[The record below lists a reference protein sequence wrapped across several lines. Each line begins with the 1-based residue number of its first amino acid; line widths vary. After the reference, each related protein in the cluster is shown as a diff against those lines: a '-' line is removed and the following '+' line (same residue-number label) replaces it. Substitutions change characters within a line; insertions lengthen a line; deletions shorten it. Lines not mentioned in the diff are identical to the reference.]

1 MKTVLLR
8 ILALTLCLML
18 LSPAAL
24 AEDKATAIAALIA
37 RSKEFSAK
45 GDYYHAGLALDVASD
60 IDPENESMMLALA
73 DLMLLQGEAEKAYD
87 CCLEIV
93 SKHPACRDAY
103 ERMCSIDLE
112 HYENAQD
119 ALSNYSLFYVCGGEN
134 PALACKLA
142 SMLYKEGSA
151 DNALFVLENYC
162 VQQDP
167 QASALLAVELFKAG
181 FTQGAYH
188 AMNAAGESAML
199 ACKEAK
205 DVYPAMLLHAGRF
218 SDAQRLGYYK
228 PAKENT
234 ELQQAVSRGAAFT
247 LTEYAMPLRDLRLC
261 VPDYMYDYALS
272 MIDEFDATSQAIFL
286 QMVKNGSLYK
296 STLTIGELEEMFD
309 EDVGMSNYAFID
321 ASPDGKNVL
330 LVDGACLYLW
340 QEDRLIMLYAD
351 GMNVPDENAE
361 KYLRSAFSNP
371 YRFNFTWSPDGRYA
385 AATASGRSFLVDVES
400 CCLILPDTQR
410 AMSAVC
416 FDRTGEHL
424 YMMMNDQSKLLRYV
438 LATGQVEEI
447 METDHRLYLK
457 QLFLTEADGL
467 LALTQENLLTLYPQ
481 LQAEH
486 VQPFPRT
493 SGSSVMDYHSRSG
506 RGVLLLNRTVRYT
519 NENEKT
525 AVKYVSSL
533 SLFSASSQ
541 SVVREKRVALFMEND
556 RLVARTVEPEQ
567 FEVWKDAV
575 ADRYISGIS
584 LSPDGSCVL
593 LAVGDS
599 ADSLSRLGQ
608 LYILRT
614 DTLEL
619 TPVNSDWRLL
629 VDPYPFHTIEW
640 ISNELIYVY
649 AYPPEHYTGTRNFY
663 YPAGTLFRLSYQ

>member
-24 AEDKATAIAALIA
+24 AEDKAASIAALIA

-45 GDYYHAGLALDVASD
+45 GDYYHAALALDVASD
-60 IDPENESMMLALA
+60 IDHENESMMLALA
-73 DLMLLQGEAEKAYD
+73 DLMLLQGEAENAYD

-112 HYENAQD
+112 HYKDTQD

-134 PALACKLA
+134 PALARKLA

-151 DNALFVLENYC
+151 DKALFVLENYY

-181 FTQGAYH
+181 FTQGAYL
-188 AMNAAGESAML
+188 AMNAAGEKAML

-218 SDAQRLGYYK
+218 SDAQRLGYYT

-261 VPDYMYDYALS
+261 FPDYMYNYALS
-272 MIDEFDATSQAIFL
+272 TLDEFDATSQAIFS
-286 QMVKNGSLYK
+286 QMVKNGSLYE
-296 STLTIGELEEMFD
+296 SMLTIGELEEMFD
-309 EDVGMSNYAFID
+309 EDIGLTYYAFID
-321 ASPDGKNVL
+321 ASPDGKSVL
-330 LVDGACLYLW
+330 LTIGYDLLLW
-340 QEDRLIMLYAD
+340 QEGKLIMLYAD

-361 KYLRSAFSNP
+361 EYLHRAFNNQL
-371 YRFNFTWSPDGRYA
+371 NFTWSPDGRYA
-385 AATASGRSFLVDVES
+385 AAIASGLSFLVDVES
-400 CCLILPDTQR
+400 CCLIFPDTQR

-424 YMMMNDQSKLLRYV
+424 YMMMNDPKKLLRYV

-493 SGSSVMDYHSRSG
+493 FGSSVMDYHSRSG
-506 RGVLLLNRTVRYT
+506 RGVLLLTRTIHYT
-519 NENEKT
+519 NENEKAAT
-525 AVKYVSSL
+525 KYVSSL

-567 FEVWKDAV
+567 FEAWKDAV

-593 LAVGDS
+593 LAVEDS
-599 ADSLSRLGQ
+599 ALINRIGE

-619 TPVNSDWRLL
+619 TPVNSDWHIQ
-629 VDPYPFHTIEW
+629 VAPSFHTIEW
-640 ISNELIYVY
+640 ISNELVY
-649 AYPPEHYTGTRNFY
+649 ICAYPPEHYTGTRNFY
-663 YPAGTLFRLSYQ
+663 YPAGTLFRLAVD